1 MHDGPTSGHI
11 QNIFRALAMESAAG
25 EERRFQEIERV
36 VGRQGA
42 ITGEGFDAG
51 NSMEALRSVS
61 VLVVGAG
68 GLGCELLKALAL
80 SSIRSIAVVDLDT
93 IDTSNLNR
101 CGCPIASLARKE
113 SIFSRTPSTSS
124 LVAGFTTAFWQ
135 CYSFI
140 YSLVSSSGC
149 WPASFNAKGKR
160 TRGFLR
166 MEQTTVIK

>member
-1 MHDGPTSGHI
+1 MHHGPTSGHI

-42 ITGEGFDAG
+42 ITGEGFDAS

-113 SIFSRTPSTSS
+113 SIFFQDS
-124 LVAGFTTAFWQ
+124 LHLFFSCRLHYRFLAMLLLYLFTGL
-135 CYSFI
+135 FI
-140 YSLVSSSGC
+140 WLLAC
-149 WPASFNAKGKR
+149 K
-160 TRGFLR
+160 L
-166 MEQTTVIK
+166 